1 MFIGSR
7 GAWGDGGAMSII
19 GMGREG
25 PASLV
30 WVGIKRR
37 SGGMGVS
44 NRRGVLFQFKFL
56 AKREVG
62 RQDEEE

>member
-1 MFIGSR
+1 
-7 GAWGDGGAMSII
+7 MSII